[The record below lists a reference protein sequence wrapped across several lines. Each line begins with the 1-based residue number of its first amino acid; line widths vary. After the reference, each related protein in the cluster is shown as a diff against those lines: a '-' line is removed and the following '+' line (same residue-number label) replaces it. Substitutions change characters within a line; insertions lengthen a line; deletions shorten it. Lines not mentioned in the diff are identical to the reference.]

1 MVFLFD
7 LRNWPQSLQFIWYIT
22 LQQAEWSKGS
32 LPIFM
37 NLNKELEVENA
48 KFKLCFL
55 LMLLKLSEVF
65 LT

>member
-7 LRNWPQSLQFIWYIT
+7 LRNWPQSLQFIWYTT

-32 LPIFM
+32 LPVFM
-37 NLNKELEVENA
+37 NLDKEVENA

-55 LMLLKLSEVF
+55 FMLLKLSEVF